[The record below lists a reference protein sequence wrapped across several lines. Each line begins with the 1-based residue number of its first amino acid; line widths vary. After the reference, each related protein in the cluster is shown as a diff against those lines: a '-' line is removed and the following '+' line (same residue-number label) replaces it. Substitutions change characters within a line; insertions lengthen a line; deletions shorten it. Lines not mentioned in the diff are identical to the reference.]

1 MSETIT
7 HVVLFKYRPDIT
19 WSDFEKHFES
29 FMALKTKS
37 LNPKTGKPLI
47 MSLKAGKNR
56 SWEPFNKGF
65 THGFVLEF
73 ENQEDLNY
81 YLTQEPV
88 HIEFSRNAGPLI
100 EDSCVIDIK
109 DGILFGPPADR
120 PLSQDEYQ
128 GSCHCGGINWTARL
142 STAEHVLCHCSTCQK
157 LGGGPYSCNQI
168 IPRDDLRIL
177 SGTPN
182 VYTYTGA
189 SGIVLGKSVRCFFCG
204 TCTSHIYH
212 HQDVMPDK
220 IIVRTLLLEGG
231 PQMPATGEIFGE
243 GRLSWVRELQNSLS
257 Q

>member
-1 MSETIT
+1 MAETIT
-7 HVVLFKYRPDIT
+7 HIVLFKYRADIT

-29 FMALKTKS
+29 FMALKTTS
-37 LNPKTGKPLI
+37 LNPTTGKPLI
-47 MSLKAGKNR
+47 KSLKAGKNR

-73 ENQEDLNY
+73 ENQDDLDY
-81 YLTQEPV
+81 YLTKEPV
-88 HIEFSRNAGPLI
+88 HIAFSKSAGPLI

-109 DGILFGPPADR
+109 DGVLFGPPAKR
-120 PLSQDEYQ
+120 PLGEGEYQ
-128 GSCHCGGINWTARL
+128 GSCHCGGINWTAKL

-168 IPRDDLRIL
+168 IPKDDLKIV

-189 SGIVLGKSVRCFFCG
+189 SGKSVRCYFCG

-220 IIVRTLLLEGG
+220 IIVRTLLLDGG

-243 GRLSWVRELQNSLS
+243 GRLSWVRELQDTLK
-257 Q
+257 

>member
-7 HVVLFKYRPDIT
+7 HIVLFKYRPDIT

-65 THGFVLEF
+65 THGFVFEF
-73 ENQEDLNY
+73 ENQEDLDY

-120 PLSQDEYQ
+120 PLGQDEYQ
-128 GSCHCGGINWTARL
+128 GSCHCGGINWTAKL

-189 SGIVLGKSVRCFFCG
+189 SGKSVRCFFCG